1 MEFHVLELRIETN
14 VLNCEDITFVKTI
27 EFMFT
32 GINMFWARILL
43 VLTQAARQKSKRTL
57 RRAQNLFMLKNINSI
72 QLLQQ
77 NVPKIH
83 DVILIT
89 FSAVKMCDLD

>member
-1 MEFHVLELRIETN
+1 
-14 VLNCEDITFVKTI
+14 
-27 EFMFT
+27 MFT
-32 GINMFWARILL
+32 GINMFGAQILL

-83 DVILIT
+83 EELALV
-89 FSAVKMCDLD
+89 

>member
-1 MEFHVLELRIETN
+1 MLIYEVCVLELRIETN
-14 VLNCEDITFVKTI
+14 VLNCEDIIFVTTI

-43 VLTQAARQKSKRTL
+43 ILTQAARQRSKRTL
-57 RRAQNLFMLKNINSI
+57 RRAQNLLMPKNINSI
-72 QLLQQ
+72 QLLLL

-83 DVILIT
+83 EELALV
-89 FSAVKMCDLD
+89 